1 MSLLLSLIMVNLLMQ
16 RIRIEGI
23 RKDPWFRKNYV
34 PVRHRDDEEVNFDDV
49 NAVFNDIE
57 VGLCSFVPLLYF

>member
-1 MSLLLSLIMVNLLMQ
+1 MQ

-23 RKDPWFRKNYV
+23 RKDPWFQKNYV